1 MGEKV
6 IEHAAPAV
14 DTLAQNLL
22 GAAFIVAL
30 FMAAIAVW
38 QLIRVQNSRVQDQ
51 KEIAD
56 RVERLTTQATG
67 ALMST
72 KQSLDALDR
81 DVQNGQLLLT
91 QVSTKLDVMI
101 AAGAR

>member
-1 MGEKV
+1 MPSKV

-30 FMAAIAVW
+30 LMAALAVW

-56 RVERLTTQATG
+56 RVEKLTTQATG

-81 DVQNGQLLLT
+81 DIHGGQQLMT
-91 QVSTKLDVMI
+91 QISTKLDVMI
-101 AAGAR
+101 AAGGR